1 MTGAEGVDAMEVA
14 LDEAGVDSWCVAR
27 DGWNVE
33 VECQWFCVD
42 AGGEVAVGKG
52 DVEVHEGDLMF
63 SLTELPSETHGIDGV
78 LKV

>member
-1 MTGAEGVDAMEVA
+1 MEVA

-33 VECQWFCVD
+33 VECQWFRVD
-42 AGGEVAVGKG
+42 AGGEGTVGKG

-63 SLTELPSETHGIDGV
+63 SLTELPGETHGVDGV
-78 LKV
+78 LEV